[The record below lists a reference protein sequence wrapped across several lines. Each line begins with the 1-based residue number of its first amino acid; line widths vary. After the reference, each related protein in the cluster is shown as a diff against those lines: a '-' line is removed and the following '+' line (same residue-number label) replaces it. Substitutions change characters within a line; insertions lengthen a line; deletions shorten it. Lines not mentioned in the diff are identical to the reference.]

1 VVVLQK
7 QVQQDL
13 KEKEALKEKK
23 EKKEIEVL
31 KENVVLVA
39 LVGKE
44 THLLKKLRKL

>member
-13 KEKEALKEKK
+13 KEKEALK